1 MIKRDIIMIKWG
13 IIGPGIIAILFAKK
27 ASNIKN
33 WKLVAIYKF
42 IIEIILPSI
51 NKAKSWIDE
60 GKIG

>member
-1 MIKRDIIMIKWG
+1 MIKWR
-13 IIGPGIIAILFAKK
+13 IIGPSIIAISFARK
-27 ASNIKN
+27 ASNSKN

-42 IIEIILPSI
+42 IIDIILTSI